1 MRVHEGHSVFGRA
14 DRSMAFRFA
23 IVSEGDNFA
32 SNGTAVKTKDQE
44 SDKNMTFKCCQWEEN
59 YFLLKNIR
67 IYHLQYAQKQ
77 VAYDLVRFK
86 ITTNYEYNCK

>member
-44 SDKNMTFKCCQWEEN
+44 SDKNMTFKCCQWEKN

-67 IYHLQYAQKQ
+67 IYHLQYSAQKQ
-77 VAYDLVRFK
+77 VRM
-86 ITTNYEYNCK
+86 I

>member
-1 MRVHEGHSVFGRA
+1 MCVHEGHSVFGRA

-44 SDKNMTFKCCQWEEN
+44 SDKNMT
-59 YFLLKNIR
+59 LS
-67 IYHLQYAQKQ
+67 
-77 VAYDLVRFK
+77 VASGKK
-86 ITTNYEYNCK
+86 IIFF